1 MLLLAMMMLMLAAD
15 PTPAGRWKNSSGS
28 VIVAID
34 ACGAAYCGAV
44 EWASDQAKADARK
57 GGTEALVGTQ
67 LMTGF
72 TQARAGRWRGRLF
85 IPDMNRR
92 SKAEL
97 RMLSSGQLKVTGCA
111 VGRMIC
117 KSQLWTR
124 AD

>member
-1 MLLLAMMMLMLAAD
+1 M
-15 PTPAGRWKNSSGS
+15 PTGRWKNPSGS

-34 ACGAAYCGAV
+34 VCGAAYCGTV
-44 EWASDQAKADARK
+44 EWASDKAKADAAK

-72 TQARAGRWRGRLF
+72 VPAGTSKWKGRLF

-97 RMLSSGQLKVTGCA
+97 RMQGGGQLKVTGCA

-117 KSQLWTR
+117 KSQYWTR

>member
-1 MLLLAMMMLMLAAD
+1 M
-15 PTPAGRWKNSSGS
+15 
-28 VIVAID
+28 IVAID
-34 ACGAAYCGAV
+34 VCGTGYCGTV
-44 EWASDQAKADARK
+44 DWASDKAKADARK

-67 LMTGF
+67 LMTDF
-72 TQARAGRWRGRLF
+72 APAGSAKWKGRLF

-97 RMLSSGQLKVTGCA
+97 RMQSGGQLKVTGCA
-111 VGRMIC
+111 VGRIIC